1 MKIPGFRAK
10 QLPVLSINKYTNIL
24 IKYIFL
30 ILTFII
36 LCNIFFSKL
45 PTNNRAVY
53 SNFLIASVASC
64 FIAAVIV
71 MKNPANGL
79 ICKLCHPRLNK
90 RQIINDKTVLM
101 ITMCIYII
109 LIYIWYNIY
118 YKSGSDLWTIDYTA
132 RVLLNECTATGD
144 IQAWLNHYYS
154 LYPNNIL
161 LTCLYTAGLWINKYF
176 GVLDVENGL
185 MILITFNT
193 LISCITIYLI
203 YLYIKFLGGGYELAL
218 LGWLL
223 GLIMIGLN
231 PYNILPYSDSI
242 SIIFPVAILILY
254 RKSENKSY
262 LWIVIMFVGICAYHI
277 KPQSAI
283 MLIVTIFHEITLLF
297 TGFKIKKLVT
307 QITYIVIGILLA
319 TSFYAFVT
327 TKFSEKIITDS
338 DKNLPATH
346 WIMMGM
352 NEEAIGGYSGD
363 DIAFSSRF
371 DTVNARKNAEIKEIK
386 NRLKKFGCINYI
398 NFLNKKIG
406 KVFCDGTFNYST
418 STGDWY
424 DVVYDNKNA
433 FISPAL
439 RKIFYYTEDWFP
451 IYSTIMQFVWTSIM
465 LVCFIGNL
473 FQNIYEK
480 NDNIILLYI
489 IGIILFEL
497 IFEGQARHLYGSVPI
512 FIVCSVNGLNNI
524 NIYYIKFCY
533 RRFLKSK

>member
-30 ILTFII
+30 ILTLII

-53 SNFLIASVASC
+53 SNFLIASVAFC

-71 MKNPANGL
+71 MKNLADSL

-203 YLYIKFLGGGYELAL
+203 YLYIKFLGGG
-218 LGWLL
+218 
-223 GLIMIGLN
+223 M
-231 PYNILPYSDSI
+231 S
-242 SIIFPVAILILY
+242 
-254 RKSENKSY
+254 
-262 LWIVIMFVGICAYHI
+262 
-277 KPQSAI
+277 
-283 MLIVTIFHEITLLF
+283 
-297 TGFKIKKLVT
+297 
-307 QITYIVIGILLA
+307 
-319 TSFYAFVT
+319 
-327 TKFSEKIITDS
+327 
-338 DKNLPATH
+338 
-346 WIMMGM
+346 
-352 NEEAIGGYSGD
+352 
-363 DIAFSSRF
+363 
-371 DTVNARKNAEIKEIK
+371 
-386 NRLKKFGCINYI
+386 
-398 NFLNKKIG
+398 
-406 KVFCDGTFNYST
+406 
-418 STGDWY
+418 
-424 DVVYDNKNA
+424 
-433 FISPAL
+433 
-439 RKIFYYTEDWFP
+439 
-451 IYSTIMQFVWTSIM
+451 
-465 LVCFIGNL
+465 
-473 FQNIYEK
+473 
-480 NDNIILLYI
+480 LLY
-489 IGIILFEL
+489 
-497 IFEGQARHLYGSVPI
+497 
-512 FIVCSVNGLNNI
+512 
-524 NIYYIKFCY
+524 
-533 RRFLKSK
+533 